1 MSELDRT
8 RTVAWQGWRLSM
20 PRRWDAVKLEGDHS
34 AGYALFADSVRPRLG
49 IRWQTPRRPRGRRG
63 FDSAAAV
70 KAALRAEVGQLAAD
84 EAGPVR
90 SAWADSLLYVEPDPP
105 GRDVFSAFS
114 PVSGRL
120 VQIAYHAHRREHLL
134 ASHLLPTLA
143 DLPVDRAC
151 PWSVFDLSLVV
162 PGDFALRSHRLNA
175 GDLGLSFAERRQQFT
190 VRQIAVASL
199 ALRRMNLDGWIAD
212 QQRAT
217 GRYYKPAGVHSDLSL
232 PVQGRMLEARVATV
246 HRRRRYFLA
255 THVPPVAFTVAAH
268 DAERDR
274 LVILHGTELGL
285 LTTVAGTVGEEM
297 TNDQDPRPNQ

>member
-1 MSELDRT
+1 MTESDRT
-8 RTVAWQGWRLSM
+8 RTVAWQGWRLTM

-49 IRWQTPRRPRGRRG
+49 IRWQTPRQGGRSGRRG
-63 FDSAAAV
+63 FDPAAAV

-84 EAGPVR
+84 EGTPVPK
-90 SAWADSLLYVEPDPP
+90 AWADALLYVEPDPP
-105 GRDVFSAFS
+105 GRDVFSGFS

-162 PGDFALRSHRLNA
+162 PGDFALQAHRLNA
-175 GDLGLSFAERRQQFT
+175 GDLGLTFADRRQQLT

-199 ALRRMNLDGWIAD
+199 ALGRMNLDGWITD
-212 QQRAT
+212 QQKTT
-217 GRYYKPAGVHSDLSL
+217 GRYYRPSGVHSDLPLS
-232 PVQGRMLEARVATV
+232 VQGRTLQARVATL
-246 HRRRRYFLA
+246 HRRRRYFMA
-255 THVPPVAFTVAAH
+255 PHAPPVVFTIAAH
-268 DAERDR
+268 DDRRDR
-274 LVILHGTELGL
+274 LLILHGTELGL
-285 LTTVAGTVGEEM
+285 LETVAETTGGGRE
-297 TNDQDPRPNQ
+297 DH